1 MFATI
6 SIAALDQ
13 AWELPTAAAGLVDV
27 DATAIVQFG
36 FFIALVLV
44 LPKLV
49 FEPLLARFEQREA
62 RTEGARADA
71 RRMLKEADE
80 QVAVYEKAMTDEKQR
95 ALAERAAARNAAQ
108 REANEL
114 ISKIRAETNAKI
126 DAGIATLRAEG
137 DKARAAVEG
146 EANQIA
152 ALITAKI
159 VGGQA

>member
-1 MFATI
+1 
-6 SIAALDQ
+6 
-13 AWELPTAAAGLVDV
+13 
-27 DATAIVQFG
+27 
-36 FFIALVLV
+36 
-44 LPKLV
+44 
-49 FEPLLARFEQREA
+49 
-62 RTEGARADA
+62 
-71 RRMLKEADE
+71 
-80 QVAVYEKAMTDEKQR
+80 MTDEKQR